1 MQNHTLLK
9 TTKVLY
15 IEDEKITRTHI
26 YNFLK
31 TKVGKVILAENGED
45 GMQKFI
51 ENIPDIIIT
60 DLVLPDISGIEM
72 MRKIRLMGYKSP
84 VIITSASSDSK
95 TILETIDL
103 KIEKYILKPI
113 DVNVLMQKLKE
124 IVSEKIESSN
134 NQLVVNQE
142 HLLTDEQKIKLQIEI
157 RNIYSKYLKSITGKG
172 AKRIQVF
179 LKPREI
185 EIVCKDN
192 LTIIEESLLSAG
204 QYSSGIQMIRHTIYE
219 NTINNVEKSI
229 SQLIGKNIILKQLDL
244 YPKRKYERILFE
256 IIL

>member
-1 MQNHTLLK
+1 MHNTILK

-15 IEDEKITRTHI
+15 VEDEKITRTYIH
-26 YNFLK
+26 NFLK
-31 TKVGKVILAENGED
+31 KKVGKVILAENGED
-45 GMQKFI
+45 GIQKFV

-72 MRKIRLMGYKSP
+72 MRRIRLMGYKSP

-113 DVNVLMQKLKE
+113 DVNILMEKLKE
-124 IVSEKIESSN
+124 IVSGIIESN
-134 NQLVVNQE
+134 NEQLVVNQE
-142 HLLTDEQKIKLQIEI
+142 HLLSDEQKIKFQIDI

-172 AKRIQVF
+172 ARSIQVF
-179 LKPREI
+179 IKHKEI

-192 LTIIEESLLSAG
+192 LTIIEESLMNAG

-219 NTINNVEKSI
+219 NTINDVEQGI
-229 SQLIGKNIILKQLDL
+229 SELIGKNVNLKKIDL
-244 YPKRKYERILFE
+244 YPKRRYERILFE
-256 IIL
+256 II